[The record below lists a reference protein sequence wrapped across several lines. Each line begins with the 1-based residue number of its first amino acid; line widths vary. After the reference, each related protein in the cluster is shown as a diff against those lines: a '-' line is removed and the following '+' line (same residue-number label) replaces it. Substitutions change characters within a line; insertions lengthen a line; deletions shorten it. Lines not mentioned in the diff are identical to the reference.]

1 MSHLSIDIGGT
12 KIKSGLVQQNIVTE
26 KNNFPT
32 PQSLEEFSEL
42 LETIINSYSESHSFK
57 KIAFSVP
64 GSVNESGTVF
74 FGGALPYLNEVNLG
88 QLIGNFDLTEDYQV
102 SVENDAKAATLGEMT
117 WGHLQ
122 NVSNG
127 AAIILGT
134 GVGVGLCINGQL
146 YKGSHYQAG
155 EVSFMIRDRRI
166 TGPDSFVGVGLS
178 AVALIQ
184 KLSETLQVAN
194 DGPIVFQTLTDSD
207 NQMAQDLFLG
217 YCHEVAVLCF
227 DIQCLLDIDKI
238 VIGGGI
244 SQQST
249 LIETIQS
256 CYQRLLKAAPIIE
269 QTLRPINIEAAKFQA
284 DANLIGAVKG

>member
-12 KIKSGLVQQNIVTE
+12 KIKSGLVQQAVVTD

-32 PQSLEEFSEL
+32 PQSLEEFAEL
-42 LETIINSYSESHSFK
+42 LKRIIHSYSKRHSFTT
-57 KIAFSVP
+57 IAFSVP

-74 FGGALPYLNEVNLG
+74 FGGALPYLNEVNLA
-88 QLIGNFDLTEDYQV
+88 DLVRELKFSTNYHV
-102 SVENDAKAATLGEMT
+102 SAENDAKAATLGEMT

-155 EVSFMIRDRRI
+155 EVSFMIRDRQI

-184 KLSETLQVAN
+184 TLAETLQVTN
-194 DGPIVFQTLTDSD
+194 DGPLVFQALADSD
-207 NQMAQDLFLG
+207 NQTAQELFLR
-217 YCHEVAVLCF
+217 YCQEVAVLCF

-238 VIGGGI
+238 VMGGGI
-244 SQQST
+244 SQQPK
-249 LIETIQS
+249 LIETIQGY
-256 CYQRLLKAAPIIE
+256 YQRLLKAAPIIE
-269 QTLRPINIEAAKFQA
+269 QTLRPITIEAAKFQA

>member
-42 LETIINSYSESHSFK
+42 LETIINSYSESHSF

-117 WGHLQ
+117 WG
-122 NVSNG
+122 
-127 AAIILGT
+127 I
-134 GVGVGLCINGQL
+134 
-146 YKGSHYQAG
+146 YKMYPM
-155 EVSFMIRDRRI
+155 E
-166 TGPDSFVGVGLS
+166 
-178 AVALIQ
+178 
-184 KLSETLQVAN
+184 
-194 DGPIVFQTLTDSD
+194 
-207 NQMAQDLFLG
+207 
-217 YCHEVAVLCF
+217 
-227 DIQCLLDIDKI
+227 
-238 VIGGGI
+238 
-244 SQQST
+244 
-249 LIETIQS
+249 
-256 CYQRLLKAAPIIE
+256 QRL
-269 QTLRPINIEAAKFQA
+269 F
-284 DANLIGAVKG
+284 